1 MKNDGVYV
9 ASLEEL
15 RMQRQMNARETVLLH
30 HRVGERYATLKARFS
45 LLGLVSGW
53 LKEQMKG
60 FSLWEFFKD
69 KA

>member
-1 MKNDGVYV
+1 MKSEMVYV
-9 ASLEEL
+9 ASLDEL
-15 RMQRQMNARETVLLH
+15 RMQRQRNARETVLLH

-45 LLGLVSGW
+45 LLGLVGDW

-69 KA
+69 KV

>member
-1 MKNDGVYV
+1 MKNNGVYV

-15 RMQRQMNARETVLLH
+15 RMQRQWNARETVLLH

>member
-1 MKNDGVYV
+1 
-9 ASLEEL
+9 
-15 RMQRQMNARETVLLH
+15 MQRQRNARETIALH
-30 HRVGERYATLKARFS
+30 HRVHARYDTLRAHFS

>member
-1 MKNDGVYV
+1 MKSERVYV
-9 ASLEEL
+9 ASLDEL
-15 RMQRQMNARETVLLH
+15 RMQRQRNARETVLLH
-30 HRVGERYATLKARFS
+30 HRVEERYDTLRAHFS